1 MATPNSTLSAV
12 ADTRSPLQK
21 IFSSTNL
28 VLFMVCLMYGLTY
41 IDRINVNTAGPSIQH
56 DLHLSTTQLGWVFSA
71 FGWAYLALQVW
82 GGWLSDKFG
91 ARLTLTVCGI
101 IWAGSTMLIGLVGS
115 FAALIVCRVI
125 LGLGEGATF
134 PTATRAL
141 ADWFPAEK
149 RGFAQGIT
157 HSFARLGNFF
167 TPPLVALLIAL
178 GSWRLSFVVL
188 GGVSL
193 VWSVVWWFYFRDNP
207 ATHRGIT
214 PQELA
219 LVPDYAAKK
228 DRKKDPVPW
237 KALTFRMAPVTLVYF
252 CYGWTLWLYLTWLPQ
267 FFMHGYKL
275 NLKNSALFSSGV
287 FLAGVIGDTVGGLVS
302 DRILIKTGDRNKAR
316 RNLVIAGFVLSL
328 LFMIPILRSHNLTI
342 VALCLSAAFFF
353 AEFTIG
359 PFWAIPMD
367 IAPRFSGSASGLMNV
382 GSALAAAVSPLVAGY
397 VIDKTKNWDLPFLG
411 SIGLLLF
418 GAIMAYWMKPNEP
431 LPGTE
436 MGAVGGR
443 TA

>member
-1 MATPNSTLSAV
+1 MATSDTQRALV
-12 ADTRSPLQK
+12 AESRSPFGK

-41 IDRINVNTAGPSIQH
+41 IDRINVATAGPVFQKE
-56 DLHLSTTQLGWVFSA
+56 LHLSGPQLGAVLGA

-82 GGWLSDKFG
+82 GGWLSDRFG
-91 ARLTLTVCGI
+91 ARLTLTACAVV
-101 IWAGSTMLIGLVGS
+101 WAGATMLMGLAHS
-115 FAALIVCRVI
+115 LTALILCRVL

-141 ADWFPAEK
+141 ADWIPAEK

-157 HSFARLGNFF
+157 HAFSRLGNFV
-167 TPPLVALLIAL
+167 TPPLVAWLIWAA
-178 GSWRLSFVVL
+178 SWRASFVVV
-188 GGVSL
+188 GGVSMI
-193 VWSVVWWFYFRDNP
+193 WAMVWWFYFRDDP
-207 ATHRGIT
+207 GQHPGIT
-214 PQELA
+214 QRELA
-219 LVPDYAAKK
+219 ELPLYAAKK

-237 KALTFRMAPVTLVYF
+237 WPLVKRMAPVTLVYF
-252 CYGWTLWLYLTWLPQ
+252 CYGWTLWLYLTFLPS
-267 FFMHGYKL
+267 FFLHGYKL

-287 FLAGVIGDTVGGLVS
+287 FLAGVIGDTIGGLVS

-316 RNLVIAGFVLSL
+316 RNLIVAGFLLSL
-328 LFMIPILRSHNLTI
+328 LFMIPVLRFHNLTI

-367 IAPRFSGSASGLMNV
+367 IAPRFSGSASGLMNI
-382 GSALAAAVSPLVAGY
+382 GSALAAALSPQIAFY
-397 VIDKTKNWDLPFLG
+397 VTQTNNWNLPFLG

-418 GAIMAYWMKPNEP
+418 GAIAAYWMKPNEP
-431 LPGTE
+431 LPGTAL
-436 MGAVGGR
+436 GVVAR
-443 TA
+443 PTA

>member
-1 MATPNSTLSAV
+1 MAAPHTNPPAAGQATL
-12 ADTRSPLQK
+12 LQRV
-21 IFSSTNL
+21 FSSTNL
-28 VLFMVCLMYGLTY
+28 VLLMVCLMYGLTY
-41 IDRINVNTAGPSIQH
+41 IDRINMNTAGPVLQK
-56 DLHLSTTQLGWVFSA
+56 DLHLNTSQLGWVFSA

-82 GGWLSDKFG
+82 GGWVSDRFG
-91 ARLTLTVCGI
+91 ARRALTVCGI
-101 IWAGSTMLIGLVGS
+101 VWAGSTMLIGTAGS
-115 FAALIVCRVI
+115 FTTLILFRI
-125 LGLGEGATF
+125 LLGLGEGATF

-141 ADWFPAEK
+141 ADWFPAHK

-157 HSFARLGNFF
+157 HAFARLGNFF
-167 TPPLVALLIAL
+167 TPPLVAWLIKIS
-178 GSWRLSFVVL
+178 SWRVSFVVL

-193 VWSVVWWFYFRDNP
+193 LWSLVWWFYFRDDP
-207 ATHRGIT
+207 STHPGIT
-214 PQELA
+214 ARELA
-219 LVPDYAAKK
+219 AIPRYTAKK
-228 DRKKDPVPW
+228 DRKQDPVPW
-237 KALTFRMAPVTLVYF
+237 GALARRMAPVTLVYF
-252 CYGWTLWLYLTWLPQ
+252 CYGWTLWLYLTWLPS
-267 FFMHGYKL
+267 FFLHGYKL
-275 NLKNSALFSSGV
+275 DLKKSALFSSGV

-316 RNLVIAGFVLSL
+316 RNLVIFGFVLSL
-328 LFMIPILRSHNLTI
+328 LFMIPVLRSHNLTT

-367 IAPRFSGSASGLMNV
+367 IAPRFSGSASGLMNI

-397 VIDKTKNWDLPFLG
+397 VIQKTGNWDLPFLG

-436 MGAVGGR
+436 LGAVGSR
-443 TA
+443 AV